1 VRIANDEIDVEV
13 QRIFVKGMKILV
25 IGRGGREHAIVKKF
39 KRDGV
44 AEIFCAP
51 GNPGMVEAVLVN
63 IEETSA
69 TELADWA
76 VANTIDLTIVGPEMA
91 LMAGVVDE
99 FEARGLKAFGP
110 KKAAAYIEG
119 SKAFAKRLM
128 AKYNI
133 PTAAYG
139 EFNNTQV
146 EEALAFLEEQAM
158 PIVIKADGLAAGKGV
173 VISENLADAKA
184 TVIDMLVDASFGEA
198 SASVVIE
205 EFLDGEEFSLMS
217 FVAGDKFYPMPI
229 ARDYKRA
236 YDNDEGLNTGGMGA
250 HSPHPLITDEDYQIA
265 LEKVVKPTVDAMIS
279 EGTPFTGILYAGLIK
294 TAAGPKVI
302 EFNARF
308 GDPETEVVL
317 PLLETDLATALL
329 ELLAGNEVKMNWTNE
344 QTVGVVLAAKG
355 YPGDY
360 AKGVPIRA
368 LDTLQ
373 DVDIYHMGTSYVD
386 GEFVTNGGRV
396 LFVVASGSDLSNA
409 REKVYAEIKKIDCDD
424 LFYRSDIAGKV

>member
-1 VRIANDEIDVEV
+1 
-13 QRIFVKGMKILV
+13 MKVLV
-25 IGRGGREHAIVKKF
+25 IGRGGREHALVKKF

-44 AEIFCAP
+44 AEVFCAP
-51 GNPGMVEAVLVN
+51 GNPGMVEATLVN
-63 IEETSA
+63 IEEVA
-69 TELADWA
+69 AVPLAEWA
-76 VANTIDLTIVGPEMA
+76 VANQIDLTLVGPEMA

-128 AKYNI
+128 DKYNI

-139 EFNNTQV
+139 EFDNTQV
-146 EEALAFLEEQAM
+146 AAAHAFLDKQVM

-173 VISENLADAKA
+173 VICQTLAEAKA
-184 TVIDMLVDASFGEA
+184 TVNDMLVDASFGAA

-217 FVAGDKFYPMPI
+217 FVAGDKFFPMPI

-250 HSPHPLITDEDYQIA
+250 HSPHPLITAEDYKIA
-265 LEKVVKPTVDAMIS
+265 LEKVIKPTVDAMIA

-294 TAAGPKVI
+294 TANGPKVI

-317 PLLETDLATALL
+317 PLLENTLATTLL
-329 ELLAGNEVKMNWTNE
+329 DLLAGNDVNMSWRNE

-355 YPGDY
+355 YPADY
-360 AKGVPIRA
+360 NKGVTIKG
-368 LDTLQ
+368 LDTLT
-373 DVDIYHMGTSYVD
+373 DVDIYHMGTELKD
-386 GEFVTNGGRV
+386 GQFVTNGGRV
-396 LFVVASGSDLSNA
+396 LFVVASGANLSDA
-409 REKVYAEIKKIDCDD
+409 RTKVYEQIKKIDCDD
-424 LFYRSDIAGKV
+424 LFYRSDIAAKI

>member
-1 VRIANDEIDVEV
+1 M
-13 QRIFVKGMKILV
+13 MKVLV

-39 KRDGV
+39 KRDGIEEV
-44 AEIFCAP
+44 FCAP
-51 GNPGMVEAVLVN
+51 GNPGMTEATLVD
-63 IEETSA
+63 IEETQV
-69 TELADWA
+69 TELANWA
-76 VANTIDLTIVGPEMA
+76 KENAIDVTLVGPEMA
-91 LMAGVVDE
+91 LMAGVVDA
-99 FEARGLKAFGP
+99 FEVEDLKVFGP
-110 KKAAAYIEG
+110 RKAAAYIEG
-119 SKAFAKRLM
+119 SKGFAKRLM

-133 PTAAYG
+133 PTATYG
-139 EFNNTQV
+139 EFNNQQV
-146 EEALAFLEEQAM
+146 EQALAFLDKQQM

-173 VISENLADAKA
+173 VICQTLQEAKRA
-184 TVIDMLVDASFGEA
+184 VNDMLVDASFGEA

-217 FVAGDKFYPMPI
+217 FVAEDKFYPMPI

-265 LEKVVKPTVDAMIS
+265 LEKVVKPTVDAMIA
-279 EGTPFTGILYAGLIK
+279 EGIPFTGILYAGLIK
-294 TAAGPKVI
+294 TAQGPKVI

-308 GDPETEVVL
+308 GDPETEVLL

-329 ELLAGNEVKMNWTNE
+329 NLLVGKDAEMKWRNE

-355 YPGDY
+355 YPADY
-360 AKGVPIRA
+360 AKGVPIRG
-368 LDTLQ
+368 LDTLE
-373 DVDIYHMGTSYVD
+373 DVDIYHMGTSLVD

-396 LFVVASGSDLSNA
+396 LFVVASGSNLASA

-424 LFYRSDIAGKV
+424 LFYRMDIAGKV